1 MRRGSRLGEGDAGF
15 TDHHV
20 AVEVDFADRAQ
31 ALGRDDDLLAAHVR
45 NLSPDQPGVAAL
57 RNHADARLVAQGRHR
72 GDFFGRA
79 RPHQG
84 ERLAMIE
91 PARLDEG
98 AGEQRGV
105 GQHVGRA
112 DDILQGGE
120 KGFSF
125 RRVHREEPPLARL
138 RQ

>member
-1 MRRGSRLGEGDAGF
+1 
-15 TDHHV
+15 
-20 AVEVDFADRAQ
+20 
-31 ALGRDDDLLAAHVR
+31 
-45 NLSPDQPGVAAL
+45 
-57 RNHADARLVAQGRHR
+57 
-72 GDFFGRA
+72 
-79 RPHQG
+79 
-84 ERLAMIE
+84 MIE

-125 RRVHREEPPLARL
+125 RQVHLEEPPLARL
-138 RQ
+138 RP